1 MLISLCVIEVRV
13 PPTLTGSDC
22 FLHKTYS
29 NASKWT
35 TVTILYVTTGCRLIR
50 ELFSPSLLCLFFWR
64 GAGRGWGG
72 GGFWLCVCRT
82 GQLHQHQWSMR
93 LPTCPPWEVVSH
105 FGCFILV
112 LPLLGQREQGED
124 CSCCIL
130 PPPVPW
136 THHRPEI
143 NPSKKK
149 KKKSI
154 NQKKK
159 TIKAITN
166 SLHLQLILI
175 NAGRYWRKIT
185 HSSFPFRKLNYQ

>member
-1 MLISLCVIEVRV
+1 MLISICVIEVRL
-13 PPTLTGSDC
+13 PPALTGSDC

-35 TVTILYVTTGCRLIR
+35 TVTILYVTTGWYGNS
-50 ELFSPSLLCLFFWR
+50 SPHRYCVRFFGGGR
-64 GAGRGWGG
+64 GAG
-72 GGFWLCVCRT
+72 GGFWLRVCRT
-82 GQLHQHQWSMR
+82 GQLHQHQWSMQ

-130 PPPVPW
+130 PPRYHEPTTNQES
-136 THHRPEI
+136 THQ
-143 NPSKKK
+143 K